1 MYALSLIMPCHNR
14 AHDLA
19 RTLQGYERQAGSA
32 RFEIVAVDDGS
43 SDGTHELLRAYHPGR
58 FSLRVERLERS
69 GGPAAARNRGLDL
82 VQGPLVLFVGDDIV
96 PDPRLI
102 DAHLAAH
109 ARAPDGGV
117 AVLGRVVWPND
128 LPVNTLMTHIDGV
141 GAQQFSY
148 HYLQDGAEYDY
159 RHLYTANVSLKTAFL
174 RSTGARFDTE
184 FPYAAMEDAE
194 LGYRLERRGLRIRF
208 DAAATGYHYHYHTI
222 WSFAVRQYRAGL
234 MVATLVEKHPELLH
248 DLRVAK
254 TRLLRG
260 LAWLHR
266 VDRALQRRERAEW
279 LEEQALTLASSY
291 EWTPNALLDELYL
304 GVLDYF
310 WQKGLIDAVFAD
322 ATIAA
327 RVRNAYAA
335 TVLAPQLRSFIE
347 RAPAYAIALPWPD
360 SARRAAELRI
370 IQPRLMRSELFGRHA
385 PAWGRIAYA
394 SVQPWWRGRVKRGL

>member
-1 MYALSLIMPCHNR
+1 MHALSLIMPCHNR
-14 AHDLA
+14 AHDLV
-19 RTLQGYERQAGSA
+19 RTLQGYERQTGDAP
-32 RFEIVAVDDGS
+32 FEIIAVDDGS
-43 SDGTHELLRAYHPGR
+43 SDATCELLRAYQAQR

-69 GGPAAARNRGLDL
+69 GGPAGARNRGLEL
-82 VQGPLVLFVGDDIV
+82 VQDPLVLFVGDDIV
-96 PDPRLI
+96 PDPRLV

-109 ARAPDGGV
+109 ARAPEPAV
-117 AVLGRVVWPND
+117 AVLGRVAWPDD

-148 HYLQDGAEYDY
+148 HYFQDGAEYDY
-159 RHLYTANVSLKTAFL
+159 RHLYTANVSLKTDFL

-194 LGYRLERRGLRIRF
+194 LGYRLQRRGLRIRF
-208 DAAATGYHYHYHTI
+208 DAGATGYHYHYHTI

-234 MVATLVEKHPELLH
+234 MAAVLVDKHPELLH

-260 LAWLHR
+260 LPWLHR
-266 VDRALQRRERAEW
+266 VDRALQQRERADW
-279 LEEQALTLASSY
+279 LEEQALALASSY
-291 EWTPNALLDELYL
+291 EWTPNALLDEMYL

-322 ATIAA
+322 AALAA

-335 TVLAPQLRSFIE
+335 TVLAPLLRSFME
-347 RAPAYAIALPWPD
+347 RAPAHGIALPWPD
-360 SARRAAELRI
+360 AARRTAELRI
-370 IQPRLMRSELFGRHA
+370 IQPRVMRTELFGRRL
-385 PAWGRIAYA
+385 PVWGRRVYA
-394 SVQPWWRGRVKRGL
+394 AVQPWWR